1 VSPSRSSRL
10 RSLLVALVAIGLFLP
25 LAVEAQQG
33 RPGPTRSSQA
43 DRFDPRVPED
53 GISSEARVFEATLRA
68 IRDFALTS
76 HADSVLWEKAI
87 DGLIQGLDDP
97 YATVLTPDEVRAFQ
111 EESTG
116 NYAGIGVQITELN
129 EAVTITAVFRNTPAD
144 RAGLQV
150 GDRIVGVN
158 EDQANGW
165 TVEDASNRIRGEP
178 GSTVRVMVSRDGI
191 STPIPHDIRRE
202 QVHIPAV
209 TSERIFD
216 DLGYILL
223 DRVARNS
230 AAEVDSVLK
239 EMDGSRGLILDLR
252 RNPGGYLDESL
263 TLADLFL
270 DRGSVLVTTRSRN
283 PGNNAAVSE
292 ESAYARRAAQLP
304 GVPLIVLVDRF
315 SASASEIVAGALQDH
330 DRALVIG
337 ERTFGKGSVQ
347 SVLPLPAGRLI
358 RLTSGEWYTPQGR
371 SLNRPRDREGRVIES
386 DEVPEF
392 TSRAGRKLQGGGGV
406 FPDVEVANDT
416 LSTREQ
422 ELISASVEAEI
433 PLTLRIQEAAFEA
446 SQGVR
451 QSGDVDAELPD
462 AAFAGFRDSLLRSG
476 LPASALNEETEA
488 YLRWRLEV
496 AFYQRLDRTDRSLE
510 VQARRDPVLAEAVR
524 LLREATDQADLF
536 ARAGHP
542 LPEALPESIRNR
554 AGSRK

>member
-1 VSPSRSSRL
+1 MPASRKRRI
-10 RSLLVALVAIGLFLP
+10 RSLLVALTALGLFLP
-25 LAVEAQQG
+25 AVVEAQQG
-33 RPGPTRSSQA
+33 RPGPARSSQA
-43 DRFDPRVPED
+43 DRLDPRIPEEAN
-53 GISSEARVFEATLRA
+53 SAEARVFQATLRA

-87 DGLIQGLDDP
+87 DGLIESLDDP

-129 EAVTITAVFRNTPAD
+129 QAVTITAVFRNTPAD
-144 RAGLQV
+144 RAGLLV
-150 GDRIVGVN
+150 GDRIVGVDQ
-158 EDQANGW
+158 DQADGW
-165 TVEDASNRIRGEP
+165 TVEDASRRIRGEP
-178 GSTVRVMVSRDGI
+178 GSTVRVLVARDGI
-191 STPIPHDIRRE
+191 ATPIPHEIRRE

-216 DLGYILL
+216 DVGYILL

-239 EMDGSRGLILDLR
+239 EMDGARGVILDLR

-263 TLADLFL
+263 ALADLFL
-270 DRGSVLVTTRSRN
+270 ERGSVLVTTRSRS
-283 PGNNAAVSE
+283 PGNGTAASE
-292 ESAYARRAAQLP
+292 ESAFARRAAQLP
-304 GVPLIVLVDRF
+304 DVPLVVLVDRF

-392 TSRAGRKLQGGGGV
+392 TSRAGRTLLGGGGV

-416 LSTREQ
+416 LSAREQ
-422 ELISASVEAEI
+422 ALVTAMVEAEI
-433 PLTLRIQEAAFEA
+433 PLMLRIQEAAFEVA
-446 SQGVR
+446 QRVR
-451 QSGDVDAELPD
+451 QAGDADPVFPEDAYRSFRGALLQSGLAPD
-462 AAFAGFRDSLLRSG
+462 ALDA
-476 LPASALNEETEA
+476 ETEA

-496 AFYQRLDRTDRSLE
+496 AFFQRLDRTDRSLE
-510 VQARRDPVLAEAVR
+510 VQSRRDPVLAKAVE
-524 LLREATDQADLF
+524 LLREASDQADLF
-536 ARAGHP
+536 ARAGQP
-542 LPEALPESIRNR
+542 LPTNR
-554 AGSRK
+554 ATRPGSDR